1 MTTPQGQRT
10 IRIAQLSDT
19 HFLEDGEEPEG
30 GFAYD
35 TAAAFDAVRDH
46 MAARE
51 ASDMVVVTGDIAD
64 HGRAAQYRR
73 AADAFAQLAPPINVC
88 PGNHDQDA
96 AFTLGMGRPTI
107 GTSRVVEV
115 DNWCFLFV
123 DSNAGVMVPHESG
136 RLIDPPNYDDRL
148 HRSGSLG
155 NREAS
160 WIRDMHDSTAADHVF
175 VWLHHPP
182 AASGLSRDDA
192 YTDEWR
198 SLLPD
203 LGKVR
208 GMGGGHTHVPA
219 HYDFLGCPVFVS
231 PAFKNNFDLDAG
243 TMLPPGYRTYE
254 FSADGTVTSD
264 VELVDDPRWPRHPLG
279 RAVMSLMR
287 GELTYAEFDE
297 IVARKKAGG

>member
-1 MTTPQGQRT
+1 VTAPTSTSP

-19 HFLEDGEEPEG
+19 HFLEDGELPEG

-35 TAAAFDAVRDH
+35 TAQAFDAVRDH
-46 MAARE
+46 MVAKAPL
-51 ASDMVVVTGDIAD
+51 DMVVVTGDIAD
-64 HGRAAQYRR
+64 HGRAAQYQK
-73 AADAFAQLAPPINVC
+73 AATAFAQLDAPVNVC

-96 AFTLGMGRPTI
+96 TFTIGMGRPTI

-115 DNWCFLFV
+115 GDWCFLFV
-123 DSNAGVMVPHESG
+123 DSNAGVMLPDETG
-136 RLIDPPNYDDRL
+136 RLIDPPDYDDRL
-148 HRSGSLG
+148 HRSGALG
-155 NREAS
+155 PRESA
-160 WIRDMHDSTAADHVF
+160 WIREMHDATSADHVF
-175 VWLHHPP
+175 IWLHHPP
-182 AASGLSRDDA
+182 AAGGLSRDDA

-198 SLLPD
+198 SLLPS

-243 TMLPPGYRTYE
+243 TLLPPGYRTYE
-254 FSADGTVTSD
+254 FSTDGSITSQ
-264 VELVDDPRWPRHPLG
+264 VQLGDDDRWPRHPLG

-287 GELTYAEFDE
+287 GELTWDQFNE
-297 IVARKKAGG
+297 IVARKKAAL